1 MRFVFLQYLNS
12 FFIVSG
18 ILCRPVGLS
27 IPYLIFLFYTPFVP
41 VATARTLRGHTA
53 YFYKTAIA
61 ITSIILVSQIAFQI
75 VLLAEGSQF
84 LKSCEF
90 LELLF
95 RHIGMIKL
103 NDVT

>member
-1 MRFVFLQYLNS
+1 MPFIFLKSLNK
-12 FFIVSG
+12 FFIISG
-18 ILCRPVGLS
+18 ILCRPVALS

-41 VATARTLRGHTA
+41 VATARTIRGHTG
-53 YFYKTAIA
+53 YFYKLAIA
-61 ITSIILVSQIAFQI
+61 ITSIIILLQIAFQI

-103 NDVT
+103 NDIT